1 MQKTWQKT
9 LRAGEKWSGG
19 IGRNKFVRFRALGD
33 DANLAVLLYNLKDKT
48 EKYSMPDTFKAQ
60 HTAHLTVGDLLM
72 SDNGRVLAAIT
83 QDDLGWHDGITGCIT
98 RQAVD
103 EKYGRTTYQA
113 QRNDWLRS
121 GEENFKVELIRNGLA
136 PRDLTPCVNF
146 FSKIFVQEDGSMHY
160 AIGHCKTGASVTLK
174 TEMDTLFILSNTPNP
189 LNPSADYPAAAVE
202 IEVSDA
208 PPTTHKDPWVTRRPE
223 NTRAYENTFDYHL
236 LLGV

>member
-189 LNPSADYPAAAVE
+189 LNPSAAYPAAAVE